1 MSEEISGIKGL
12 GTERNRSCPFSL
24 QRASFTGADCDLHQ
38 EDAQSRASQSHE
50 VNSSFFLL
58 SPGLRS
64 VSGDTLKGLIS

>member
-38 EDAQSRASQSHE
+38 EDAQSRASQSHAQRGE
-50 VNSSFFLL
+50 QLVL
-58 SPGLRS
+58 PV
-64 VSGDTLKGLIS
+64 VSGPTLSFR